1 MNCVQLVHAFCG
13 MKIAF
18 LLVFGARALPMP
30 RRDAMRAAAALVPL
44 AMSPPAARAST
55 SDAKI
60 TDRVRLEF
68 VQQLSAEENKLL
80 IVDIGLFGV
89 DAPTAA
95 SVFKELVAGTLKVPC
110 QELPDDEQ
118 MIQRSELAR
127 KQAYKNC
134 EGATDQP
141 VTYAYSQV
149 WRVLT
154 GRRIDAG
161 AVAGKFALRAAP
173 TTLKTEAAG
182 LSHDQPGLLSVRRGG
197 GTFDFALTAAA
208 TPEYDDDFAVIGRVL
223 DEESLTSVRYL
234 ASVPVVKA
242 ADAFGQGEGSSA
254 SREKA
259 CAYGSPNA
267 YCAQLKPL
275 RKVTLQRA
283 SLL

>member
-1 MNCVQLVHAFCG
+1 MT
-13 MKIAF
+13 
-18 LLVFGARALPMP
+18 R
-30 RRDAMRAAAALVPL
+30 
-44 AMSPPAARAST
+44 
-55 SDAKI
+55 
-60 TDRVRLEF
+60 
-68 VQQLSAEENKLL
+68 
-80 IVDIGLFGV
+80 
-89 DAPTAA
+89 
-95 SVFKELVAGTLKVPC
+95 
-110 QELPDDEQ
+110 
-118 MIQRSELAR
+118 
-127 KQAYKNC
+127 
-134 EGATDQP
+134 
-141 VTYAYSQV
+141 
-149 WRVLT
+149 
-154 GRRIDAG
+154 
-161 AVAGKFALRAAP
+161 
-173 TTLKTEAAG
+173 
-182 LSHDQPGLLSVRRGG
+182 G